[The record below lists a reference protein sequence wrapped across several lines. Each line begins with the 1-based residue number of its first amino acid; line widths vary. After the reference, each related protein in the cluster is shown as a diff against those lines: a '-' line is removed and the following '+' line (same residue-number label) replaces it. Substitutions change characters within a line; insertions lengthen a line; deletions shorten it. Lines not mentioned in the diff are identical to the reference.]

1 MTRGRKERCLLML
14 LICLVLSACQTQFV
28 SGGSLGLRDYPDSV
42 VHINQVDPAYRSYFA
57 AQHGASYSLSDQRK
71 AFSAARETARTPVRE
86 SAYRPA
92 RTAPRKKVTS
102 RKKARSSRSRSTA
115 GKNKSTARRKT
126 ATKGRTSAKGKRKS
140 GRKSSARRSSRRR

>member
-42 VHINQVDPAYRSYFA
+42 VHINQVA

-126 ATKGRTSAKGKRKS
+126 ATKGRTSAKGKTKS